1 MSRKLIAV
9 LVSLFAV
16 AFAFGALT
24 AIRWP
29 SIIMVLG
36 FLNEGEAEQA
46 GEALAG
52 IDWRQLG
59 IAYGLP
65 YFLAAISLYVAS
77 ALIAQRRHGAF
88 AWYVMG
94 CIAGFPSIYLV
105 DFEPGWWRDPSAAE
119 GAIAGA
125 GLIAGLLAM
134 AVWDLRRRAPK
145 TARPDAAAAPARPKR
160 PRGPT
165 PAAIVRQRAMF
176 ATHGRKMLERERR
189 RKTPVRFKL

>member
-1 MSRKLIAV
+1 MSRKLIAI

-29 SIIMVLG
+29 SIIMVVS
-36 FLNEGEAEQA
+36 FLNEGTP

-52 IDWRQLG
+52 IDWRELG
-59 IAYGLP
+59 ILYGLP
-65 YFLAAISLYVAS
+65 YFLAAISLYTAS
-77 ALIAQRRHGAF
+77 ALIARRRHGAF

-94 CIAGFPSIYLV
+94 CVAGFPSVYLV
-105 DFEPGWWRDPSAAE
+105 DFEPGWWRDPSPAE

-125 GLIAGLLAM
+125 GVIAVLLAM
-134 AVWDLRRRAPK
+134 AVWDLRRRQP
-145 TARPDAAAAPARPKR
+145 RPERPESEDEPIKAAPVR

-165 PAAIVRQRAMF
+165 PAAIARQRAMF
-176 ATHGRKMLERERR
+176 AAEGKKMLERERR
-189 RKTPVRFKL
+189 RKGPVRFKL